1 MSTIGQSILTKA
13 PSAART
19 HSQTVGSASSGSSTS
34 KGSSAKSDATMDHA
48 NRAMGYEAKTL
59 NHMQKT
65 EEVARANMQKTKEV
79 DGEKTEIQKTK
90 VEDKFVID
98 ERQQRKHR
106 RNLQKE
112 RYNRRSSASVE
123 HRKTPKF
130 DVVDISFELLEIL
143 DSSMKRAPLVGKS
156 QVYDS
161 GAVAQMLAW
170 GTGRYVDHY
179 I

>member
-13 PSAART
+13 PAAART
-19 HSQTVGSASSGSSTS
+19 HSQTAGSASAGGSS
-34 KGSSAKSDATMDHA
+34 KGSTARADATMDHA
-48 NRAMGYEAKTL
+48 NRAMGYEAKTI
-59 NHMQKT
+59 NHAQKA
-65 EEVARANMQKTKEV
+65 EEIARAAMQKTKEI
-79 DGEKTEIQKTK
+79 DGEKTEVQKTK

-98 ERQQRKHR
+98 ERQQRRHR

-123 HRKTPKF
+123 HKKTPKY

-156 QVYDS
+156 QIYDS

>member
-13 PSAART
+13 PTAART
-19 HSQTVGSASSGSSTS
+19 HSQTTGSANTSS
-34 KGSSAKSDATMDHA
+34 KGSTAKSDATMDHA

-59 NHMQKT
+59 NHAQKA
-65 EEVARANMQKTKEV
+65 EEIARATMQKTKEIEG
-79 DGEKTEIQKTK
+79 DKTEIQKAK

-98 ERQQRKHR
+98 ERQQRRHR

-112 RYNRRSSASVE
+112 RYNRRSSAAVE
-123 HRKTPKF
+123 HKKTPKY

-143 DSSMKRAPLVGKS
+143 DSTMKRAPLVGKS
-156 QVYDS
+156 QVYNS